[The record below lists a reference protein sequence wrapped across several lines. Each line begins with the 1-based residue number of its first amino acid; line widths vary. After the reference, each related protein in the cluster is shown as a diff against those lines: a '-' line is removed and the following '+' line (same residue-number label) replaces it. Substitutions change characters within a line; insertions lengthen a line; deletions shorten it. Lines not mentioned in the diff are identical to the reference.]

1 MADPVC
7 VNNHREYIN
16 SCQMEVLT
24 CQDGIEKNVITEGH
38 CPPEPCDSKGKQ
50 TRTLESI
57 QRIDFRSGIHIIYKT
72 YYVLINII
80 SVV

>member
-38 CPPEPCDSKGKQ
+38 CPPEPCDSRGKHAHYGSTGLGVFKKGVQ
-50 TRTLESI
+50 
-57 QRIDFRSGIHIIYKT
+57 
-72 YYVLINII
+72 N
-80 SVV
+80 